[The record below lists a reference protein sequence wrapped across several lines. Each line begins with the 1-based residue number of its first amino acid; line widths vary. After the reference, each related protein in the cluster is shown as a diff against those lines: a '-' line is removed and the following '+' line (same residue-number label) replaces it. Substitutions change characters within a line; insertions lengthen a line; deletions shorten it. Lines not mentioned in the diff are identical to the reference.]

1 MTIKKLHVMKLFLS
15 LLIPLFLFADA
26 HIFVMHR
33 IDDMRYPST
42 DTSTKELVKYFTYI
56 NKHHYKAIKLSTLVK
71 MMKEKKNLN
80 KIVVFT
86 IDDTFESFFKNG
98 LKIFKKYHIP
108 FTLFVY
114 TQATNEHFGD
124 YMTWKQVRECEK
136 YGELGVH
143 SYAHPH
149 LVMLTNKQ
157 IIKDTRRAI
166 KLFKKHIGYVPDMYA
181 YPYGEYNKRV
191 KKIIHKYFK
200 IIANQNVGAITLD
213 TPIDDLDRIALTG
226 KVDIAKKLK
235 LTRLHVKDLKILK
248 DNNIIKEVSGYV
260 KLPYVNIY
268 ITTLGYKGVEI
279 VHGFFKYI
287 PNFKLTKYR
296 NRVVIRYRNALIS
309 RFFIR

>member
-1 MTIKKLHVMKLFLS
+1 MKIFLS

-33 IDDMRYPST
+33 INDTRYPST

-56 NKHHYKAIKLSTLVK
+56 NKHHYKAVKLSVLIK
-71 MMKEKKNLN
+71 MVHEKKNIN

-98 LKIFKKYHIP
+98 LQIFRKYHIP

-124 YMTWKQVRECEK
+124 YMTWKQVRECKK

-149 LVMLTNKQ
+149 LPMLSDKQ
-157 IIKDTRRAI
+157 IIQDTKHAI

-181 YPYGEYNKRV
+181 YPYGEYNNRV

-200 IIANQNVGAITLD
+200 IIANQNVGSITLN

-226 KVDIAKKLK
+226 KVNIGQKLK
-235 LTRLHVKDLKILK
+235 LTHLHVKNLKIIQYK
-248 DNNIIKEVSGYV
+248 NVIKKISGYIN
-260 KLPYVNIY
+260 LPYVNIY
-268 ITTLGYKGVEI
+268 ITTLGYKGIKVK
-279 VHGFFKYI
+279 HGFFSYT
-287 PNFKLTKYR
+287 PNFKLKKYR
-296 NRVVIRYRNALIS
+296 NRVVIRYRDALMS
-309 RFFIR
+309 KFFVR